1 MESWFFFT
9 QQDNFQNDLSL
20 RLLRVGRASAA
31 QLRRI
36 LSQGIHFRSI
46 YGCLDTL
53 SIDFSRWKSSQRHY
67 IIEKYVNFHWF
78 SLNFIDFRW
87 ISLIFIEFHWFSI
100 DFHWFSAT
108 FRKCFRIC
116 WWPWL
121 TRIDS
126 RNDPTLLKHSKMDS
140 RWKNTSE
147 LCCGSSTNSQK
158 P

>member
-1 MESWFFFT
+1 MFFFACRFLIS
-9 QQDNFQNDLSL
+9 NW
-20 RLLRVGRASAA
+20 
-31 QLRRI
+31 I
-36 LSQGIHFRSI
+36 LSATITSWESFRTTAPM
-46 YGCLDTL
+46 YFFMGNPFP
-53 SIDFSRWKSSQRHY
+53 IDLWVFEHSNHRLEWVEVITSPLHNGEFSE
-67 IIEKYVNFHWF
+67 I
-78 SLNFIDFRW
+78 SLIFIDFHW

-147 LCCGSSTNSQK
+147 LCCGSSTNSQ
-158 P
+158 